1 MMISKGK
8 SVVVG
13 TPDEL
18 REKIAGNP
26 TVQITLKKL
35 NTRIIEAVK
44 KVNQVKEVKADEV
57 AAVLTVTLDDAKS
70 GTPEI
75 VKKIVESGGL
85 VLGVNILRPS
95 LEEAYLKLI
104 KEERR

>member
-1 MMISKGK
+1 MISRGK
-8 SVVVG
+8 NVVVG
-13 TPDEL
+13 TTDEL
-18 REKIAGNP
+18 RERIAGNP
-26 TVQITLKKL
+26 EVQITLKEL
-35 NTRIIEAVK
+35 NSGIIEAVK
-44 KVNQVKEVKADEV
+44 KVNQVKEVKADEST
-57 AAVLTVTLDDAKS
+57 AVLTVTLGDAQS

>member
-1 MMISKGK
+1 MISKGK

-13 TPDEL
+13 TPDAL
-18 REKIAGNP
+18 REKIAGTP
-26 TVQITLKKL
+26 KVEITLKKV
-35 NTRIIEAVK
+35 NSGIIEAVK
-44 KVNQVKEVKADEV
+44 KVNQVKEVTADEV
-57 AAVLTVTLDDAKS
+57 AAVLTVTLGDAQS
-70 GTPEI
+70 GTPEM

-104 KEERR
+104 KEERK